1 VVQYF
6 DSQRVLQILWMLA
19 KVRLDDCHYLKTY
32 SDYFDC
38 LGGFMKTS
46 LRNFVVWFVG
56 SALGVT
62 FLTFGGASISYLLNM
77 EGWIAGA
84 KHLADNPDV
93 LQGFV
98 AKPAPDFWA
107 EISEFV
113 FLHAALL
120 FPLMLAHVYL
130 WLIYVPAKRPV
141 NSSLWISLA
150 LAGSVPLFY
159 FVSLAN
165 NIPGKAEMQGMGAAI
180 IALAVAFLGI
190 AFRKKDAP
198 VERS

>member
-1 VVQYF
+1 M
-6 DSQRVLQILWMLA
+6 R
-19 KVRLDDCHYLKTY
+19 RLHKL
-32 SDYFDC
+32 
-38 LGGFMKTS
+38 LGSGLVMTV
-46 LRNFVVWFVG
+46 RNFIVWLIG
-56 SALGVT
+56 STIGATLLVI
-62 FLTFGGASISYLLNM
+62 GGATISLLLNM

-93 LQGFV
+93 LKGFV

-107 EISEFV
+107 EISKFV

-141 NSSLWISLA
+141 NSALWISLA

-165 NIPGKAEMQGMGAAI
+165 NIPGKAELQGMGAAI